1 MENQINVGDQNT
13 LQTGQNATN
22 GLIQFQEVSRVNRW
36 KFFTLILF
44 GVLIVLLASAG
55 FILKSQYQH
64 KSSKVVNENNSTPII
79 NKSYYKLPF
88 KNFTVV
94 LERDGRNVDGHG
106 IGATGRSFWGLPI
119 QSTDE
124 NANLYYDSNG
134 DTYYLSQPGGYA
146 TLSIIVDSDQL
157 GYKVINNKEKYE
169 EVECEWDLYDMVGN
183 KTSAV
188 SIKCTTTQTNPD
200 DLNQRHISSTRN
212 CYLPLKSN
220 TYDNDTWL
228 AYEQKAKPMGDVD
241 LCELLV
247 RIGLSDVYLEYNQKI
262 NNISTTGN
270 WKTYNFIDDSMTFK
284 YPGDWQAQRE
294 EVFGSRTVTEFR
306 SKNTPVLELTVQG
319 NYNQVNEQ
327 PYKSL
332 GEFLGVRFERSK
344 ETVIDRQVARRI
356 EDQGDPG
363 HVIPY
368 EEIVVFTPDKKA
380 IVSLYYKSSSYD
392 KTDANKILDQI
403 LSTFKFSGT
412 NWGDWQTSTMTNNDI
427 SNTNTKAIQML
438 QAISEVQNIER
449 TVSHAGRKLFYTPEG
464 VNGDVVRVS
473 LRESLPD
480 DPHTSRIDT
489 FNINIKTKI
498 ITVEDVVTGQ
508 DISLEEWKKKV
519 NQSWGF

>member
-1 MENQINVGDQNT
+1 MG
-13 LQTGQNATN
+13 
-22 GLIQFQEVSRVNRW
+22 S
-36 KFFTLILF
+36 
-44 GVLIVLLASAG
+44 
-55 FILKSQYQH
+55 
-64 KSSKVVNENNSTPII
+64 
-79 NKSYYKLPF
+79 
-88 KNFTVV
+88 
-94 LERDGRNVDGHG
+94 
-106 IGATGRSFWGLPI
+106 
-119 QSTDE
+119 
-124 NANLYYDSNG
+124 
-134 DTYYLSQPGGYA
+134 
-146 TLSIIVDSDQL
+146 
-157 GYKVINNKEKYE
+157 KVINNKEKYE